1 MLIGVARV
9 TDQSRRQIT
18 SVVFILAMLASF
30 LSSETRGQSP
40 SPAPSQPIPRL
51 KTSDDLPKD
60 DQQDGGK
67 LPEEMRVRMEIER
80 ADAEHKKVLE
90 DADKL
95 NELSDEVQ
103 KGFQQNGRL
112 SVDDVRKVGTIEKLA
127 KRILSHA
134 GGDLIDDKTA
144 RPGQMSIDEALTQ
157 LGTAAA
163 SIKKEMKTETRFV
176 VSASVISHSNEVI
189 NLAQFI
195 RHLNKAD

>member
-1 MLIGVARV
+1 MFSGVLRV
-9 TDQSRRQIT
+9 TNRPKPSIT
-18 SVVFILAMLASF
+18 HLLFILAALASF
-30 LSSETRGQSP
+30 LASEAFAQSP
-40 SPAPSQPIPRL
+40 SPPPSQPLPKL
-51 KTSDDLPKD
+51 KTSDDFPKD
-60 DQQDGGK
+60 EQQDGSK
-67 LPEEMRVRMEIER
+67 LPEEMRVRLEIER

-95 NELSDEVQ
+95 NDLSEEVH

-112 SVDDVRKVGTIEKLA
+112 SGEDVRKVGTIEKLA

-134 GGDLIDDKTA
+134 GGDLIDDKNA
-144 RPGQMSIDEALTQ
+144 RPAQLSIDEALTQ

-163 SIKKEMKTETRFV
+163 SIKKEMKAETRFV

-189 NLAQFI
+189 NLAQLI